1 MNNACRISL
10 FENATKYPNQFA
22 DAMTP
27 YESRV
32 LMRREIIKL
41 LLQRFPE
48 LNKMED
54 WLYPS
59 DHCKYHMNEGA
70 YYCAETEKA
79 IFND

>member
-1 MNNACRISL
+1 
-10 FENATKYPNQFA
+10 
-22 DAMTP
+22 
-27 YESRV
+27 
-32 LMRREIIKL
+32 MRREIIKL

-59 DHCKYHMNEGA
+59 DHCKNHMNEGA
-70 YYCAETEKA
+70 CYCAETEKG

>member
-1 MNNACRISL
+1 
-10 FENATKYPNQFA
+10 
-22 DAMTP
+22 
-27 YESRV
+27 
-32 LMRREIIKL
+32 MRREIIKL

-59 DHCKYHMNEGA
+59 DHCKNHMNEGA
-70 YYCAETEKA
+70 CYCAETEKA